1 MFFIRICLSSIASKA
16 AVYSTEPWTG
26 RVPPLTEMLGA
37 DALQN
42 AFPLYHIKKQNP
54 YGVRGRGVLD
64 SIDAHGKTIAGNVI
78 QPSIG
83 NEAEYYVKM
92 QLGTLAQDILLL
104 LDTGSSLFWTQC
116 ANCNPCVPAPTDANY
131 DPRNSTTFKSTN
143 TSKSISYVDGP
154 FSSGNISTDTL
165 TINSGYGNRVVFQN
179 FEFLCTTNNSN
190 PTGLNVGSGFL
201 GMDLQSVFLVQ
212 LQNRSESIVFRYCFP
227 NGDKAPNATSFLS
240 IGPIE
245 KEFLPKT
252 DISGLHSVDI
262 GLVQLVWLLTSP
274 YCFPNGD
281 KAPNATSFLSIGP
294 IEKEFLPKTDI
305 NEMVYTPLRS
315 DLYNLYGFEKV
326 VLNLTGISVACQRLD
341 IDINALNSPA
351 ILEEVELPAFN
362 ITILDSGTTFTRLPP
377 SVVSVIQGAFNNA
390 TNLNLNSMLLD
401 LEAGCAPLLCSKA
414 TEDQQFALSFPSLSY
429 FFPKYGVGVHD
440 EIEVVV
446 PGDGMLIRYNNQTIC
461 LPICGVLDNAG
472 NETVNIIDNRDQRN
486 LLVEYDYEKLVVGF
500 QRTVCGFEE

>member
-1 MFFIRICLSSIASKA
+1 MFPVNHDEHGQLKSK
-16 AVYSTEPWTG
+16 
-26 RVPPLTEMLGA
+26 R
-37 DALQN
+37 D
-42 AFPLYHIKKQNP
+42 
-54 YGVRGRGVLD
+54 
-64 SIDAHGKTIAGNVI
+64 
-78 QPSIG
+78 
-83 NEAEYYVKM
+83 
-92 QLGTLAQDILLL
+92 LAQFKALKFVKNRLFIVLILDHSPVGTSRL
-104 LDTGSSLFWTQC
+104 THS
-116 ANCNPCVPAPTDANY
+116 P
-131 DPRNSTTFKSTN
+131 STPVT
-143 TSKSISYVDGP
+143 
-154 FSSGNISTDTL
+154 
-165 TINSGYGNRVVFQN
+165 
-179 FEFLCTTNNSN
+179 
-190 PTGLNVGSGFL
+190 
-201 GMDLQSVFLVQ
+201 SVFLVQ
-212 LQNRSESIVFRYCFP
+212 LQNRSESIAFR
-227 NGDKAPNATSFLS
+227 
-240 IGPIE
+240 
-245 KEFLPKT
+245 
-252 DISGLHSVDI
+252 
-262 GLVQLVWLLTSP
+262 

-326 VLNLTGISVACQRLD
+326 VLNLTDISVAGQRLD

-377 SVVSVIQGAFNNA
+377 SVVSIIQGAFNNA

-401 LEAGCAPLLCSKA
+401 LEAGCAPLLCFEA

-446 PGDGMLIRYNNQTIC
+446 PGDGMLIRYNNKTIC
-461 LPICGVLDNAG
+461 LPICGVHDNAG
-472 NETVNIIDNRDQRN
+472 NETVNIISNRDQRN